1 MLNSARM
8 HEMIEILK
16 GEADVV
22 LFDTPPVLAVADT
35 SILASQVDGTLLVVW
50 ASKTRGEMLVQA
62 TERLQSLGVAPLGV
76 VLNKLAQRKS
86 GYYYNTYY
94 YYASREG
101 GDGEGDKTGRSRLS
115 RRRRTSS
122 QRQAEQVS

>member
-50 ASKTRGEMLVQA
+50 AGKTRGEMLVQA
-62 TERLQSLGVAPLGV
+62 TERLLSLGVTPLGA
-76 VLNKLAQRKS
+76 VLNKLTQRRGS
-86 GYYYNTYY
+86 YYYNTYY
-94 YYASREG
+94 YYASRDGE
-101 GDGEGDKTGRSRLS
+101 DGEGGATRKI
-115 RRRRTSS
+115 RRRRSASS